1 MSILARKQQ
10 SEVVGRIGLQ
20 DGRFFEPWLGVR
32 IVCDGN
38 FVREK
43 SRHQEPYKRAGR
55 IECLFLHFI
64 PFTSHFIPHSTM
76 PNPRTFFDIAI
87 GQEPI
92 GRIVFELFANV
103 VPKTA
108 ENFRALCTG
117 EKGIGKTTGKP
128 LTYKGAPFHRII
140 PDFMIQ
146 GGDFSNQNGTGG
158 ESIYGAKFEDE
169 NFDLKH
175 DKPFLL
181 SMANAGAGT
190 NGSQF
195 FVTTVPTPHL
205 DGKHVVFGKVLKGIS
220 VVREI
225 ERTKKGDGDAP
236 LEPVIIADCGELAEG
251 EDDGVAAPDAGDKY
265 ADWPDDYEGP
275 KEDKDL
281 VVIAQDLKNLGNS
294 FFKSGDYAKAQR
306 KYQKAIRYLS
316 EKPVFDADDAPELV
330 KEFYAV
336 KIPCYLNRGF
346 CALKLDRP
354 QMTIKDMT
362 VVLEMDPQ
370 YLSAADK
377 TKAYFRRGSAYLK
390 LNDLESA
397 KADLEQAKKLS
408 PKDPGV
414 LRELEV
420 VQAKLTDRRNKEKKA
435 YAKMFA

>member
-1 MSILARKQQ
+1 
-10 SEVVGRIGLQ
+10 
-20 DGRFFEPWLGVR
+20 
-32 IVCDGN
+32 
-38 FVREK
+38 
-43 SRHQEPYKRAGR
+43 
-55 IECLFLHFI
+55 
-64 PFTSHFIPHSTM
+64 M
-76 PNPRTFFDIAI
+76 PNPRTYFDITI
-87 GQEPI
+87 GQESI
-92 GRIVFELFANV
+92 GRIVFELFADV

-117 EKGIGKTTGKP
+117 EKGIGQSTGKP

-205 DGKHVVFGKVLKGIS
+205 DGKHVVFGKVLKGVS

-225 ERTKKGDGDAP
+225 ERTPKGNGDAP
-236 LEPVIIADCGELAEG
+236 LSPVIIADCGELAEG
-251 EDDGVAAPDAGDKY
+251 EDDGISGPDAGDKY
-265 ADWPDDYEGP
+265 ADWPEDYEGP

-281 VVIAQDLKNLGNS
+281 VVIAQDLKTLGNN
-294 FFKSGDYAKAQR
+294 FFKMGDYAKAQK
-306 KYQKAIRYLS
+306 KYQKAIRYLN

-330 KEFYAV
+330 KEFYSV
-336 KIPCYLNRGF
+336 KIPCYLNKGF
-346 CALKLDRP
+346 CALKLDKP
-354 QMTIKDMT
+354 ELTIKDMT
-362 VVLEMDPQ
+362 TVLEMDAQFPTD
-370 YLSAADK
+370 ADK

-390 LNDLESA
+390 TNDLDSA

-414 LRELEV
+414 LRELEAV
-420 VQAKLTDRRNKEKKA
+420 HTKLTAKRNKEKKA

>member
-1 MSILARKQQ
+1 
-10 SEVVGRIGLQ
+10 
-20 DGRFFEPWLGVR
+20 
-32 IVCDGN
+32 
-38 FVREK
+38 
-43 SRHQEPYKRAGR
+43 
-55 IECLFLHFI
+55 
-64 PFTSHFIPHSTM
+64 M
-76 PNPRTFFDIAI
+76 PNPRTYFDITI
-87 GQEPI
+87 GEEPV
-92 GRIVFELFANV
+92 GRIVFELFADV

-117 EKGIGKTTGKP
+117 EKGIGKSTGKP

-140 PDFMIQ
+140 PEFMIQ

-158 ESIYGAKFEDE
+158 ESIYGEKFEDE

-195 FVTTVPTPHL
+195 FITTVPTPHL

-225 ERTKKGDGDAP
+225 ERTPKGNGDAP
-236 LEPVIIADCGELAEG
+236 LQPVIIANCGELAEG

-265 ADWPDDYEGP
+265 ADWPDDYEGS

-294 FFKSGDYAKAQR
+294 FFKAGDYAKAYN
-306 KYQKAIRYLS
+306 KYQKAIRYLN
-316 EKPVFDADDAPELV
+316 EKPAFDDGDAPELI

-336 KIPCYLNRGF
+336 KVPCYLNRGF
-346 CALKLDRP
+346 CALKMDRP

-362 VVLEMDPQ
+362 IVLEMDAP
-370 YLSAADK
+370 YTSGADK
-377 TKAYFRRGSAYLK
+377 TKAFFRRGSAYLK
-390 LNDLESA
+390 TNDLDAA

-414 LRELEV
+414 LRELETV
-420 VQAKLTDRRNKEKKA
+420 NAKLTAKRNKEKKA
-435 YAKMFA
+435 YAKMFQ

>member
-1 MSILARKQQ
+1 
-10 SEVVGRIGLQ
+10 
-20 DGRFFEPWLGVR
+20 
-32 IVCDGN
+32 
-38 FVREK
+38 
-43 SRHQEPYKRAGR
+43 
-55 IECLFLHFI
+55 
-64 PFTSHFIPHSTM
+64 M
-76 PNPRTFFDIAI
+76 PNPRTYFDITI
-87 GQEPI
+87 GQEPV
-92 GRIVFELFANV
+92 GRIVFELFSDV

-128 LTYKGAPFHRII
+128 LAYKGAPFHRII

-181 SMANAGAGT
+181 SMANAGTGT

-195 FVTTVPTPHL
+195 FITTVPTPHL

-225 ERTKKGDGDAP
+225 ERTPKGNGDAP
-236 LEPVIIADCGELAEG
+236 LSPVVIADCGELAEG
-251 EDDGVAAPDAGDKY
+251 EDDGIAAPDAGDNY

-281 VVIAQDLKNLGNS
+281 VKIAQDLKNLGNS
-294 FFKSGDYAKAQR
+294 FFKTGDYSKALN

-316 EKPVFDADDAPELV
+316 EKPVFDDDDAPELI

-346 CALKLDRP
+346 CALKLGR
-354 QMTIKDMT
+354 TELAIKDMT

-370 YLSAADK
+370 FSTDADR

-390 LNDLESA
+390 TNDLENA
-397 KADLEQAKKLS
+397 KLNLEQAKKLS
-408 PKDPGV
+408 PKDTGV

-420 VQAKLTDRRNKEKKA
+420 VQTKLAAKREKEKKA